1 MLSEV
6 VEWEVRLRPRKEGS
20 MSIVI
25 KVILGCA
32 LAALVLSVSFFIVVI
47 TIDAIRDWRRQ

>member
-1 MLSEV
+1 
-6 VEWEVRLRPRKEGS
+6 
-20 MSIVI
+20 MSILI

-47 TIDAIRDWRRQ
+47 AIDIIRDWRWQ